1 MGKGA
6 YICGGKHLQLSIF
19 QTLFYMSFKKKRPSQ
34 DTPTPYCPT
43 WRYLTMVLVG
53 IVGLMCSTHLLHA
66 QQTPDPAT
74 EALFK
79 QMDSTAWNI
88 PIEVKNPFVIKEN
101 SAKFLGRLVRVEGT
115 VMQVKKVGKSCF
127 LDLVAKFPD
136 NPFTVVVYEED
147 WAKFPDLTT
156 FKDQKVEVVGMIE
169 AYKYGKNVGRLY
181 MKLRNADQVKVKS

>member
-1 MGKGA
+1 M
-6 YICGGKHLQLSIF
+6 F
-19 QTLFYMSFKKKRPSQ
+19 FEKKRPSQ
-34 DTPTPYCPT
+34 NAPTPVRPI
-43 WRYLTMVLVG
+43 WKQFTMVLL
-53 IVGLMCSTHLLHA
+53 GLAGFMCSSGLLYA

-88 PIEVKNPFVIKEN
+88 PIEVKNPFIIKEN

-136 NPFTVVVYEED
+136 NPFAVVVYEED